1 MLTGGI
7 VACYTGVPE
16 KFGAVL
22 FWRCNVMS
30 KWVCTV
36 CGYVYDPE
44 MGDPDGGVAPGTAF
58 QDIPDDWVCPECGVG
73 KDAFE
78 EA

>member
-1 MLTGGI
+1 MTGGI

-30 KWVCTV
+30 EWGCTV

-44 MGDPDGGVAPGTAF
+44 MGDPDGGGAPGTA
-58 QDIPDDWVCPECGVG
+58 
-73 KDAFE
+73 
-78 EA
+78 